1 MTDAEINRKLAEMEG
16 ECGHRNATLECGGTM
31 SSCSDDTCPH
41 IAWVCWDCESSSCC
55 CEPFQYPDRLNDPA
69 YILGLMIKLLLA
81 HRDAGFTIRSRY
93 FYYNRPGDHNDRTI
107 PTFSVLIKDVFSVE
121 TLKRAI
127 AQAAIQKEGEK

>member
-1 MTDAEINRKLAEMEG
+1 MTDDEINRAIHKNIEGFCDGLCVECSSNTALDGCINPLPRNYLADG
-16 ECGHRNATLECGGTM
+16 N
-31 SSCSDDTCPH
+31 
-41 IAWVCWDCESSSCC
+41 
-55 CEPFQYPDRLNDPA
+55 

-107 PTFSVLIKDVFSVE
+107 PTFSVLIKPVISVE

-127 AQAAIQKEGEK
+127 ALAAIKKAGEK